1 MISEAEDTGTAS
13 VLAATLED
21 PVLVLGGYGYRN
33 VGDEA
38 ILSGLL
44 HQIGSR
50 RRISVVSRM
59 PAETAA
65 LHEVKAIPLRHSVQA
80 LRSHASL
87 IIGGGGLF
95 GRDMGALGRLIPMYG
110 LLASGLGLKV
120 AIHGVGLDR
129 DMRPVAR
136 SLLQR
141 LAKRAVAFTVRDQ
154 QSAEILAEWG
164 IAAEVVPDLSA
175 RVQPAPPRRGWEL
188 LKLAGI
194 DPDRPVV
201 GLALTAV
208 RAHQTAALEAAVAH
222 CIAAL
227 PEVQFCFIP
236 MSQHP
241 FVHAHND
248 LLLGRRLQSRC
259 PRLAILE
266 GSPRPDEVMAVFGSL
281 TAAVCMRYHS
291 LLFADRAGTTVIPVP
306 YAPKCEAWVVERS
319 LKRVPLER
327 AALVS
332 AVRTAIGSDRGA
344 SVA

>member
-1 MISEAEDTGTAS
+1 MTLNDLPAS
-13 VLAATLED
+13 L
-21 PVLVLGGYGYRN
+21 PPPILVLGACGYRN

-38 ILSGLL
+38 ILAGLL
-44 HQIGSR
+44 QQIGTHR
-50 RRISVVSRM
+50 RVSVLSRM

-65 LHEVKAIPLRHSVQA
+65 LHEVMAIPLRHSVLA
-80 LRSHASL
+80 LRRHASL

-110 LLASGLGLKV
+110 LLASALGVEV
-120 AIHGVGLDR
+120 AILGVGVDP
-129 DMRPVAR
+129 DVRPVAAG
-136 SLLQR
+136 LLRR
-141 LAKRAVAFTVRDQ
+141 LAKRAVAFTVRDRH
-154 QSAEILAEWG
+154 SAELLAEWG
-164 IAAEVVPDLSA
+164 IGAEVIPDLSA
-175 RVQPAPPRRGWEL
+175 SVQPAPPRLGSEL
-188 LKLAGI
+188 LRLAGI
-194 DPDRPVV
+194 DTDRPVV

-208 RAHQTAALEAAVAH
+208 RAHQTAALEEAVAH
-222 CIAAL
+222 CVAAL
-227 PEVQFCFIP
+227 PDVQFCFIP

-248 LLLGRRLQSRC
+248 LLLGRRLRLRS

-266 GSPRPDEVMAVFGSL
+266 GSPRPDEVMAVFGRL

-306 YAPKCEAWVVERS
+306 YAPKCDAWVAERG
-319 LKRVPLER
+319 LKGVPLDR

-332 AVRTAIGSDRGA
+332 AVRMAVGVDRGV